1 MMLKSNQ
8 ITHLLKFAGITA
20 LLVVVLLIISAAP
33 IFGEEAL
40 TGEAA
45 GLAASFDESLLLTF
59 AGIFLIGLALNLT
72 PCVYP
77 MLAITVSIFGQQ
89 GESRSGPV
97 FLRPLVYVLGI
108 STMYSILGL
117 FAALTGGLFGS
128 ILQSPVVLLLVS
140 LLFFVLSLSMFGF
153 YELQMPSSLLS
164 RLGGQRSASLFG
176 TWLSGLFVGIF
187 AAPCVG
193 PPVIGLLTL
202 VGHRGE
208 PLFGFLVF
216 FVLSLGLGFPYLIL
230 GTFTGLL
237 QKLPRSGAW
246 MNWVKKLLGIV
257 LVAVGC
263 FYLSLAAEPSLTFIL
278 IPLTMLL
285 GGIYL
290 GFIDKTQ
297 ASSHLFTWFKRLTG
311 VALIVGSV
319 LFYQSGQ
326 VPAISWEKYT
336 GQPIDSGPAAIY
348 FSASW
353 CIPCLELDR
362 MTFTERTAIEAMS
375 QLKRFKVDLS
385 NYDSPE
391 SKAMREKYRI
401 VGVPTIVFLDKNGQE
416 VLQERVVGFIS
427 AEDLIARIER
437 VKVAGT
443 AGAEVAAAVAPQVEE
458 AEPSQASL
466 VADTTSIVPG
476 SSFNLGA
483 LFKMREGWH
492 VYWLNPGDSGTEPQ
506 ISWRLPEGF
515 TVGEPEWPAP
525 QRFDKPPFATF
536 GHEGELL
543 LAHEVS
549 VPANIEPGTV
559 VKIGADIEW
568 LVCDE
573 ICISQS
579 ASVEIELPVTQT
591 ATPSP
596 AAPSFA
602 NAKYMLPEASPDWKF
617 SPTHDNRSAQLRI
630 ELPTSVSLRD
640 ANSLTFFPAQQGV
653 FRHGSIKT
661 TIDAGTIRVDMQ
673 RTGLPPDNS
682 LRGVIVLNEVISGQP
697 RSIIVDTEW
706 HKK

>member
-1 MMLKSNQ
+1 ML
-8 ITHLLKFAGITA
+8 L
-20 LLVVVLLIISAAP
+20 VLLIIAAAP
-33 IFGEEAL
+33 TFGEEAL

-45 GLAASFDESLLLTF
+45 GLAASLNESLLLTF

-89 GESRSGPV
+89 GESRGPL

-128 ILQSPVVLLLVS
+128 ILQLPVVLLLVS

-216 FVLSLGLGFPYLIL
+216 FVLSLGLGFPYLVL

-257 LVAVGC
+257 LIAVGF
-263 FYLSLAAEPSLTFIL
+263 FYLSLAVEPGLTFIL

-297 ASSHLFTWFKRLTG
+297 TSSYLFTWFKRLAG
-311 VALIVGSV
+311 VAIIVGSV
-319 LFYQSGQ
+319 LFYQAGQ
-326 VPAISWEKYT
+326 VPAINWEKYS
-336 GQPIDSGPAAIY
+336 GQPTHFGPAAIY

-362 MTFTERTAIEAMS
+362 MTFTERTAIEAMG

-391 SKAMREKYRI
+391 SKAVREKYRI
-401 VGVPTIVFLDKNGQE
+401 LGVPTLVFLDKNGQE
-416 VLQERVVGFIS
+416 VLQERVVGFVS
-427 AEDLIARIER
+427 AEELIARIER
-437 VKVAGT
+437 VKVA
-443 AGAEVAAAVAPQVEE
+443 VAAGGETAVAADSPHKIEE
-458 AEPSQASL
+458 EPSQASII
-466 VADTTSIVPG
+466 ADAASIVPG

-492 VYWLNPGDSGTEPQ
+492 VYWMNPGDSGTEPQ

-515 TVGEPEWPAP
+515 AIGEPKWPAP

-536 GHEGELL
+536 GHEDELL

-549 VPANIEPGTV
+549 VPANLEPGTV

-579 ASVEIELPVTQT
+579 ASVELELTVAQT
-591 ATPSP
+591 AHPSP
-596 AAPSFA
+596 ADPSFA
-602 NAKYMLPEASPDWKF
+602 NAKYLLPEASPDWRF
-617 SPTHDNRSAQLRI
+617 SPTYDTRSARLLI
-630 ELPTSVSLRD
+630 EPPTGVSLRD
-640 ANSLTFFPAQQGV
+640 AGSLTFFPAQQGV
-653 FRHGSIKT
+653 FRHGSIKA
-661 TIDAGTIRVDMQ
+661 TIDAGKIRVDMQ
-673 RTGLPPDNS
+673 RTGLPPEER

>member
-1 MMLKSNQ
+1 MILKSNQ
-8 ITHLLKFAGITA
+8 IKHLLKLAGIA
-20 LLVVVLLIISAAP
+20 LAIVLVIFTAAP
-33 IFGEEAL
+33 GYGEEAL

-45 GLAASFDESLLLTF
+45 GLAASLNESLLLTF
-59 AGIFLIGLALNLT
+59 VGIFLIGLALNLT

-89 GESRSGPV
+89 SESRSGLV
-97 FLRPLVYVLGI
+97 FLRALSYVLGI

-246 MNWVKKLLGIV
+246 MNWVKKLLGTV

-278 IPLTMLL
+278 IPLTMSL

-290 GFIDKTQ
+290 GFVDKTQ
-297 ASSHLFTWFKRLTG
+297 TSSYLFTWFKRLTG
-311 VALIVGSV
+311 AALIVGSA
-319 LFYQSGQ
+319 LFYQAGH
-326 VPAISWEKYT
+326 VPSINWDKYT
-336 GQPIDSGPAAIY
+336 GQPIESGPAAIY

-362 MTFTERTAIEAMS
+362 MTFTERTAIETMG

-391 SKAMREKYRI
+391 SKAVREKYRI
-401 VGVPTIVFLDKNGQE
+401 AGVPTIVFLDRNGQE
-416 VLQERVVGFIS
+416 VSQERVVGFVS
-427 AEDLIARIER
+427 AEELIARIDR
-437 VKVAGT
+437 VKVAGA
-443 AGAEVAAAVAPQVEE
+443 AGSEVAASGAPEVGED
-458 AEPSQASL
+458 EPSQVSL
-466 VADTTSIVPG
+466 VADTTAVIPG

-483 LFKMREGWH
+483 LFEMREGWH
-492 VYWLNPGDSGTEPQ
+492 VYWLNPGDSGTDPQ

-515 TVGEPEWPAP
+515 SVGKPEWPAP

-549 VPANIEPGTV
+549 VPAGLEPGTV

-573 ICISQS
+573 ICIGQS
-579 ASVEIELPVTQT
+579 ASVEIDLPVAQT
-591 ATPSP
+591 ASPSP
-596 AAPSFA
+596 ADPLFA
-602 NAKYMLPEASPDWKF
+602 DAKYLLPETSSAWKF
-617 SPTHDNRSAQLRI
+617 SAIYDNRSARLII
-630 ELPTSVSLRD
+630 EPPASVSLQNAD
-640 ANSLTFFPAQQGV
+640 ALTFFPAQQGV

-661 TIDAGTIRVDMQ
+661 SIDEGTIRVDMQ
-673 RTGLPPDNS
+673 RTGLPPDER

-697 RSIIVDTEW
+697 RSIIVDAKW
-706 HKK
+706 HKQ

>member
-1 MMLKSNQ
+1 MLV
-8 ITHLLKFAGITA
+8 
-20 LLVVVLLIISAAP
+20 LLVIAAAP
-33 IFGEEAL
+33 GYGEEAL

-45 GLAASFDESLLLTF
+45 GLAASLDESLLLTF
-59 AGIFLIGLALNLT
+59 VGIFLIGLALNLT

-89 GESRSGPV
+89 GESRSSLV
-97 FLRPLVYVLGI
+97 FLRALVYVLGI

-263 FYLSLAAEPSLTFIL
+263 FYLSLAAEPSLAFIL

-290 GFIDKTQ
+290 GFVDKTQ
-297 ASSHLFTWFKRLTG
+297 TSSQLFTWFKRLTG
-311 VALIVGSV
+311 VALIIGSA
-319 LFYQSGQ
+319 LFYQAGK
-326 VPAISWEKYT
+326 VPAITWEKYS
-336 GQPIDSGPAAIY
+336 GQPIEPGAAAIY

-362 MTFTERTAIEAMS
+362 MTFTERSAIEAMG

-391 SKAMREKYRI
+391 SKAVREKYRI
-401 VGVPTIVFLDKNGQE
+401 AGVPTIVFLDKNSQE
-416 VLQERVVGFIS
+416 VRQECVVGFIT
-427 AEDLIARIER
+427 AEELVARIER
-437 VKVAGT
+437 VKVAGDTGSGNT
-443 AGAEVAAAVAPQVEE
+443 AGDLPDEPEE
-458 AEPSQASL
+458 EPSQVSL
-466 VADTTSIVPG
+466 VADATAVIPG

-506 ISWRLPEGF
+506 ITWRLPEGF
-515 TVGEPEWPAP
+515 TVGAPEWPAP

-543 LAHEVS
+543 LAHEVK
-549 VPANIEPGTV
+549 VPASLEPGTV
-559 VKIGADIEW
+559 IKIGADIEW

-573 ICISQS
+573 ICIGQN
-579 ASVEIELPVTQT
+579 ASVEIELPVALTT
-591 ATPSP
+591 SPSP
-596 AAPSFA
+596 AEASFA
-602 NAKYMLPEASPDWKF
+602 NAKYMLPEASPGWEF
-617 SPTHDNRSAQLRI
+617 SATYDTRSAQLRI
-630 ELPTSVSLRD
+630 EPPAGVSLQN
-640 ANSLTFFPAQQGV
+640 AEALTFFPVQQGV
-653 FRHGSIKT
+653 FRHGSIKNS
-661 TIDAGTIRVDMQ
+661 IDSGKVRVDMQ
-673 RTGLPPDNS
+673 RTGLPPEDR
-682 LRGVIVLNEVISGQP
+682 LRGVIVFNEVISGQP
-697 RSIIVDTEW
+697 RSIIVDTAW
-706 HKK
+706 DKK